1 MARRG
6 TRKNTVSKPKPTAV
20 LLGRAA
26 LCSIGGITQRQLLL
40 WEHESLITP
49 VADEGSEGSPE
60 PLYDRA
66 ALERVRLIRTLAEEL
81 EVNLAGIDVI
91 LNLLDQLAR

>member
-6 TRKNTVSKPKPTAV
+6 TRKKTAGAHKHSKV

-40 WEHESLITP
+40 WEHESLIAP
-49 VADEGSEGSPE
+49 VVDDRSGDSSE
-60 PLYDRA
+60 PLYDPA
-66 ALERVRLIRTLAEEL
+66 ALERVRLIRTLAEDL

-91 LNLLDQLAR
+91 LNLLEQLDR